1 MQKFRIILLILFSLV
16 DLYTIYAT
24 IGYFIIGYN
33 CPRIEGTTR
42 TVFAG
47 NFILSATFLLATIV
61 LTALIT
67 VIAVKLKRHSKK

>member
-1 MQKFRIILLILFSLV
+1 MQKFRIILLILFSLI

-33 CPRIEGTTR
+33 CPRIDGTNI
-42 TVFAG
+42 TVFAV

-61 LTALIT
+61 LTTLII
-67 VIAVKLKRHSKK
+67 VIAIKLKRHSKK

>member
-1 MQKFRIILLILFSLV
+1 MQKFRIVLLIVLSLA

-33 CPRIEGTTR
+33 CPRIDGTTR

-61 LTALIT
+61 LTTLII
-67 VIAVKLKRHSKK
+67 VIAVKLKRHAKK